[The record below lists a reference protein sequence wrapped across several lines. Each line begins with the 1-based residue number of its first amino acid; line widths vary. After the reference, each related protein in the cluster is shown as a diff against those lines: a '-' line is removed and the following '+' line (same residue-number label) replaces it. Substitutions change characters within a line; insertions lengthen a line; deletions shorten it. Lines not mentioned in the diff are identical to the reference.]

1 MKIIKADATII
12 DSIDGEAILKKIEMC
27 GRVCYKSENK
37 ATDVSSR
44 QFIASIIRRG
54 HESVLEHV
62 SISVR
67 FICDRGISHE
77 IVRHRMASY
86 SQESTRYCN
95 YSNDKFDKEITVID
109 PEFGDNKEAF
119 ELWKKSCEEAE
130 KAYFALLDA
139 GCTPQY
145 ARAVLPTSLKTELV
159 MTANI
164 REWRHF
170 LKLRS
175 DAASHPQIRKVAGI
189 LIDKFHDSI
198 PVLFDDISV

>member
-1 MKIIKADATII
+1 
-12 DSIDGEAILKKIEMC
+12 
-27 GRVCYKSENK
+27 
-37 ATDVSSR
+37 
-44 QFIASIIRRG
+44 
-54 HESVLEHV
+54 
-62 SISVR
+62 
-67 FICDRGISHE
+67 
-77 IVRHRMASY
+77 MASY

-109 PEFGDNKEAF
+109 PEFGDNAEAF
-119 ELWKKSCEEAE
+119 ELWKKSCEESE

-189 LIDKFHDSI
+189 LIDKFHDNI